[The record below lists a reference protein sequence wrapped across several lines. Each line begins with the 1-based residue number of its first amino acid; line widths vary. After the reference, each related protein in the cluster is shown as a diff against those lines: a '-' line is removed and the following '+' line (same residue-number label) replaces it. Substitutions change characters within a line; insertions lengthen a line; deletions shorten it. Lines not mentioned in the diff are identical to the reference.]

1 MPAGRRVPAAE
12 VGRARRCAS
21 RRQEAVRPRWR
32 ELGLGKAGRPAAGAR
47 GRAPLHCHG
56 AVGTREGEQAGRR
69 REGQCTVAA
78 PSGLGKGAGWPPRE
92 GQSAVAPSRPH
103 GTRERWRRHQASER
117 RRMRV

>member
-1 MPAGRRVPAAE
+1 MARVGTREGGQAGRRRKGPKL
-12 VGRARRCAS
+12 RCTVTALS
-21 RRQEAVRPRWR
+21 
-32 ELGLGKAGRPAAGAR
+32 GLGKASKPAAGAR
-47 GRAPLHCHG
+47 GSAPS
-56 AVGTREGEQAGRR
+56 R
-69 REGQCTVAA
+69 